1 MIVFI
6 AAYLNL
12 VNMCIDRF
20 VLSCLPVPISG
31 YKEGVRI
38 LPFQEVVALGARSDF
53 EVTPPGPEDT
63 AIIMYTSGSTGVP
76 KVIIAED
83 PTFIRLRNL
92 PKFSKKDSDSSNIQR
107 HYRLD
112 SLKIF

>member
-1 MIVFI
+1 MLKPGEY
-6 AAYLNL
+6 AH
-12 VNMCIDRF
+12 RF

-38 LPFQEVVALGARSDF
+38 LPFQEVVALGAKSDF

-76 KVIIAED
+76 KVIIYED
-83 PTFIRLRNL
+83 PTCIRLRNV
-92 PKFSKKDSDSSNIQR
+92 PQYYKKKK
-107 HYRLD
+107 
-112 SLKIF
+112 KIPTPPIYKGITD